1 MFNETDSKNLSLQYR
16 KQEVLKSAV
25 LLKYEVGMID
35 RKYRI

>member
-1 MFNETDSKNLSLQYR
+1 MKPTAKIYLCNIENK
-16 KQEVLKSAV
+16 KILKSAV